1 MTVGFNAAR
10 NGASPLNVSKILD
23 GVVHFEVRAFDTNGF
38 SINPT
43 NSDLVAESVRTN
55 SFLSPIVSGLVD
67 YSFPSNQIPAFVELE
82 LGVLEQQTY
91 ERYRQIP
98 VATAQY
104 DYLQKQAG
112 HVQLFRQR
120 VTLRNVDRTAYQ

>member
-1 MTVGFNAAR
+1 M
-10 NGASPLNVSKILD
+10 
-23 GVVHFEVRAFDTNGF
+23 HFEIRAFDTNGY

-43 NSDLVAESVRTN
+43 NFNLIGRILTN
-55 SFLSPIVSGLVD
+55 SIPSPVLLGRVD
-67 YSFPSNQIPAFVELE
+67 YNFVSNATPAFVELE